1 MSTPSIYEGFG
12 LTALEAMACG
22 TPVIAANRTSL
33 PEIVG
38 SAGLLV
44 EPNARDLGRA
54 LVELMNN
61 EELRCEMRAKGLE
74 RASHYTLAAHCGTDG
89 GCLSRGSRDC

>member
-1 MSTPSIYEGFG
+1 
-12 LTALEAMACG
+12 MACG

-74 RASHYTLAAHCGTDG
+74 RASHYTWRRTAELTADAYREAVAIADRT
-89 GCLSRGSRDC
+89 R